1 MIPPIALVAAPK
13 NMILSSRGSLDCG
26 NVRPAITMMII
37 PNKHIPK
44 LKSMIGSAP
53 IVEGR
58 NLPYTKT
65 NILEYA
71 TTTIFMVFFYSRL
84 ILI

>member
-13 NMILSSRGSLDCG
+13 NIILSSRGSRLCG
-26 NVRPAITMMII
+26 NVKPAITIIII
-37 PNKHIPK
+37 PIRHIAK

-53 IVEGR
+53 IVDGR

-71 TTTIFMVFFYSRL
+71 TTTIFMVFFYSGL